1 MKKFRFALILVTM
14 STVLLIAVVAA
25 SIGYARQSLTEST
38 YQDLEAQ
45 SARASNALTAQV
57 ENRFQLYQAQAEV
70 TSAEP
75 RIRAVV
81 GTDGINAATV
91 VGVARDIQEGL
102 GADIFLLTDGE
113 GYLLGDTADPEA
125 QGFDLSGMPLVAGAI
140 KDGKAVGTW
149 SVEGVPHQVVSQAI
163 MVGQG
168 LTGVLVIGYAFE
180 QPFFDALHGQTG
192 VSVGLRSDDKVLST
206 SAAPADVDAANAAGF
221 WSSVVTGDTSK
232 IPFGSAEYTRS
243 AVPLQ
248 GYSGDGTIEFVLT
261 QSVDLALASA
271 RALQE
276 RLTLIA
282 GIFVAFGALI
292 FAVFSRILGRSLKRL
307 VDFTQKLGRG
317 ELGGSVQVGGPR
329 ELAVLGDAMNKMSVD
344 LESAQQQII
353 AAKAEVDALNA
364 SLENKVRERTR
375 ELRVVNREVQEILDN
390 LTDGVFIIDDQ
401 LNLVGRTSP
410 ACKEVLGM
418 DNLLGRSVKDF
429 LFVGDASTNESL
441 ALALS
446 SLTFAFGMDADM
458 FELNLPHLPTTWE
471 YDHPG
476 YAEGSEDRSRVLNLS
491 YCPLEDADGEVTR
504 ILVVASDLT
513 TLLKLE
519 RENKAKDEVLR
530 KRTTAMS
537 DILGGKRSE
546 LPEFMSSF
554 ARLFSSARD
563 RLKLAG
569 EGDHEARA
577 VVLRDLH
584 TIKGNARATR
594 LGVLSSEVHGIE
606 SAVIAA
612 FKAEGSGLSEAFE
625 PLVVIAE
632 TYLNLFEEFFAA
644 GNEKGPST
652 GNMSNRVLRR
662 LSALQHASS
671 VGDAIR
677 DLQRAWQAET
687 LGEVYPLAERFV
699 ERHTPMLEE
708 VAQRLSK
715 QVEFLPLVGDD
726 FLALGVVSNVLDQYA
741 GHLVRNA
748 IDHGLESPEERR
760 AAGKTAVG
768 HVWLE
773 VALPEEGSSDDRVE
787 LVFCDDGR
795 GIDLVK
801 VRRLVGCE
809 RGIRP
814 MRGLA
819 ARPRASETLKC
830 IILILLFLHNCSVKR
845 NNSCASTPFMQTAA
859 R

>member
-1 MKKFRFALILVTM
+1 M
-14 STVLLIAVVAA
+14 S
-25 SIGYARQSLTEST
+25 
-38 YQDLEAQ
+38 
-45 SARASNALTAQV
+45 
-57 ENRFQLYQAQAEV
+57 
-70 TSAEP
+70 
-75 RIRAVV
+75 
-81 GTDGINAATV
+81 
-91 VGVARDIQEGL
+91 
-102 GADIFLLTDGE
+102 
-113 GYLLGDTADPEA
+113 
-125 QGFDLSGMPLVAGAI
+125 
-140 KDGKAVGTW
+140 
-149 SVEGVPHQVVSQAI
+149 
-163 MVGQG
+163 
-168 LTGVLVIGYAFE
+168 
-180 QPFFDALHGQTG
+180 
-192 VSVGLRSDDKVLST
+192 
-206 SAAPADVDAANAAGF
+206 
-221 WSSVVTGDTSK
+221 
-232 IPFGSAEYTRS
+232 
-243 AVPLQ
+243 
-248 GYSGDGTIEFVLT
+248 
-261 QSVDLALASA
+261 
-271 RALQE
+271 
-276 RLTLIA
+276 
-282 GIFVAFGALI
+282 
-292 FAVFSRILGRSLKRL
+292 
-307 VDFTQKLGRG
+307 
-317 ELGGSVQVGGPR
+317 
-329 ELAVLGDAMNKMSVD
+329 
-344 LESAQQQII
+344 
-353 AAKAEVDALNA
+353 
-364 SLENKVRERTR
+364 ERTR
-375 ELRVVNREVQEILDN
+375 DLRVFNREVQEILDN
-390 LTDGVFIIDDQ
+390 LTDAVFIIDDQ

-476 YAEGSEDRSRVLNLS
+476 YAEGSDDRSRVLNLS

-537 DILGGKRSE
+537 DILGGKRAE

-554 ARLFSSARD
+554 SRLFNSARD
-563 RLKLAG
+563 QLKLAG

-606 SAVIAA
+606 SAVIASLQA
-612 FKAEGSGLSEAFE
+612 NDGSLNDAFE
-625 PLVVIAE
+625 PMVVLAE
-632 TYLNLFEEFFAA
+632 TYLNLFDEFFAGGGEKTQNA
-644 GNEKGPST
+644 GAV
-652 GNMSNRVLRR
+652 SNRVLRR

-715 QVEFLPLVGDD
+715 EVEFLPLVGDD

-748 IDHGLESPEERR
+748 IDHGLESAEERQ
-760 AAGKTAVG
+760 AAGKTSVG

-773 VALPEEGSSDDRVE
+773 VSIPGDDAADDRVE

-795 GIDLVK
+795 GIDLEK
-801 VRRLVGCE
+801 VRRLAQKKGVVSEDWIPESDAEVLDLLFKSGFSTKDVVSEISGRGVGLDAVRSAVRAFGGDVTLRNRT
-809 RGIRP
+809 RGPGSEAVFKIPRSLVRFRELGGQLLGVNGTGDAANVAGPVVDLAAPSRKEQIVSGKKKKILIVDDQPVFRGNLASSIREDVLGDYLEP
-814 MRGLA
+814 IEAENGLEALNLVKAHDDIVVAVVDVHMPVMKGTDFIRSFRHECPEQFNETLTFMMTTEGDPQLRQEFKEIGLA
-819 ARPRASETLKC
+819 GWLVKPIDPQFFVRALGRMVTD
-830 IILILLFLHNCSVKR
+830 
-845 NNSCASTPFMQTAA
+845 TPQQVAKAA
-859 R
+859 GK